1 MVVKIT
7 RYKKTVKGTVKE
19 SSTDASN
26 TVKCKQEVSYE
37 KNNEK
42 SNGNDN
48 SGRHAFN
55 CNAIRRLDVY
65 KRQVVYKDKK
75 EKFDYSKMDS
85 KDLLNIINC
94 KNVDEQG
101 YLLWAKIG
109 DTKISGDLFA
119 KALGLQSTSLQ
130 IDECEKGISCLL
142 YTSRCV

>member
-1 MVVKIT
+1 M
-7 RYKKTVKGTVKE
+7 
-19 SSTDASN
+19 
-26 TVKCKQEVSYE
+26 
-37 KNNEK
+37 
-42 SNGNDN
+42 
-48 SGRHAFN
+48 
-55 CNAIRRLDVY
+55 
-65 KRQVVYKDKK
+65 VYKDKK

-130 IDECEKGISCLL
+130 IDECEKGIRVTTKGIGHGFGMSLSFGNYLAKKGANWKEILRKFYDC
-142 YTSRCV
+142 SIVDN